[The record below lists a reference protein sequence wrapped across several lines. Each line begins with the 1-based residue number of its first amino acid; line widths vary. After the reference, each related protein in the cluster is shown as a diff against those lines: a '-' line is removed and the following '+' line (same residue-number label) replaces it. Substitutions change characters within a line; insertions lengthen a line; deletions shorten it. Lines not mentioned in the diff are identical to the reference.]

1 MVAVLPRRHFL
12 MSAPFENVPLSEDA
26 LYAKVTRRLIPFLFC
41 CYIVAYLDRVN
52 VGFAKLQMQSDLKLS
67 DTVYGIGA
75 GIFFI
80 GYFFF
85 EVPSNLLM
93 RKVGAR
99 YWIARI
105 MIGWGIISAAT
116 ALTNGAEVF
125 YGLRFL
131 LGVAEAGFFPGI
143 ILYLTDWYPS
153 RRRARIVAW
162 FMMAI
167 AAAGLVGGPLSG
179 WILQSF
185 AKMGGLAGWQWLFL
199 LEGIPSMAMGVAVLF
214 YLDNGI
220 REARWLTEDQREM
233 LLTNLAGEQRTKAH
247 MSVAQTLRNPWVLLF
262 SLIYFCISMGL
273 YGVGFWLPQ
282 IIKNTGVKNAFGI
295 GLLAAI
301 PYGCAAVAMI
311 LVGKSSDHTGERRWH
326 FAICA
331 VIGGLG
337 LILSTLFPTN
347 VSASIVALSL
357 ATAGILSSFPL
368 SWTMPTA
375 MLAGSAAAAGIALI
389 NSIGGLAGFVSPY
402 LVGWIGDLTH
412 RLDVGLYVIAF
423 CLFLGALL
431 VVAVVPVNLPGAI
444 ARTGGAAGP
453 TDRPDARR
461 TGR

>member
-1 MVAVLPRRHFL
+1 
-12 MSAPFENVPLSEDA
+12 MSVHLQNVPLNEDSV
-26 LYAKVTRRLIPFLFC
+26 YAKVTVRLIPFLFC
-41 CYIVAYLDRVN
+41 CYIAAYLDRVN

-67 DTVYGIGA
+67 DTVYGMGA

-99 YWIARI
+99 FWIARI
-105 MIGWGIISAAT
+105 MIGWGVISAAT
-116 ALTNGAEVF
+116 ALTNGPAVF

-131 LGVAEAGFFPGI
+131 LGLAEAGFFPGI
-143 ILYLTDWYPS
+143 ILYLTDWYPG

-167 AAAGLVGGPLSG
+167 AAAGVVGGPLSG

-185 AKMGGLAGWQWLFL
+185 ANLGGLAGWQWLFI
-199 LEGIPSMAMGVAVLF
+199 LEGIPSVIMGVAVLF

-220 REARWLTEDQREM
+220 REAKWLTEGEREM
-233 LLTNLAGEQRTKAH
+233 LLVNLAGEHRTKAH
-247 MSVAQTLRNPWVLLF
+247 LSVGQTLRNPWVLLF

-282 IIKNTGVKNAFGI
+282 IIKNAGVKNALGI

-311 LVGKSSDHTGERRWH
+311 LIGRNSDRTGERRWH

-331 VIGGLG
+331 LTGGLG
-337 LILSTLFPTN
+337 LVLSTLFPTN
-347 VSASIVALSL
+347 VPASIVALSV

-412 RLDVGLYVIAF
+412 RLDLGLYVIAF
-423 CLFLGALL
+423 SLFLGAVL
-431 VVAVVPVNLPGAI
+431 VVVVVPVNLPGAI
-444 ARTGGAAGP
+444 PSSEGNNGP
-453 TDRPDARR
+453 PRR
-461 TGR
+461 V

>member
-1 MVAVLPRRHFL
+1 MVAVLPRRHSL
-12 MSAPFENVPLSEDA
+12 MSVHPESVPLNEDA
-26 LYAKVTRRLIPFLFC
+26 VYAKVTRRLIPFLFC

-67 DTVYGIGA
+67 DTVYGIAA

-99 YWIARI
+99 FWITRI
-105 MIGWGIISAAT
+105 MIGWGVISAAT
-116 ALTNGAEVF
+116 ALTNGPAVF

-131 LGVAEAGFFPGI
+131 LGLAEAGFFPGI
-143 ILYLTDWYPS
+143 ILYLTDWYPT

-167 AAAGLVGGPLSG
+167 AAAGVVGGPLSG

-185 AKMGGLAGWQWLFL
+185 AQVGGLAGWQWLFIC
-199 LEGIPSMAMGVAVLF
+199 EGIPSIVMGVAVLF
-214 YLDNGI
+214 YLDNGV
-220 REARWLTEDQREM
+220 REASWLTEGEREV
-233 LLTNLAGEQRTKAH
+233 LLTNLESEQRTKVH
-247 MSVAQTLRNPWVLLF
+247 LSVAQTLRNPWVLLF

-301 PYGCAAVAMI
+301 PYGCAAVAMM
-311 LVGKSSDHTGERRWH
+311 LVGHSSDRTGERRWH

-331 VIGGLG
+331 VTGGLG

-347 VSASIVALSL
+347 VPLAIVALSV
-357 ATAGILSSFPL
+357 ATAGILSSFPV

-375 MLAGSAAAAGIALI
+375 MLAGSAAAAGIGLI

-423 CLFLGALL
+423 CLFLGAVL
-431 VVAVVPVNLPGAI
+431 VVVVVPVNLPGTI
-444 ARTGGAAGP
+444 ARTDA
-453 TDRPDARR
+453 TDPPSDQ
-461 TGR
+461 

>member
-1 MVAVLPRRHFL
+1 
-12 MSAPFENVPLSEDA
+12 
-26 LYAKVTRRLIPFLFC
+26 
-41 CYIVAYLDRVN
+41 
-52 VGFAKLQMQSDLKLS
+52 
-67 DTVYGIGA
+67 
-75 GIFFI
+75 
-80 GYFFF
+80 
-85 EVPSNLLM
+85 
-93 RKVGAR
+93 
-99 YWIARI
+99 
-105 MIGWGIISAAT
+105 
-116 ALTNGAEVF
+116 
-125 YGLRFL
+125 
-131 LGVAEAGFFPGI
+131 
-143 ILYLTDWYPS
+143 
-153 RRRARIVAW
+153 
-162 FMMAI
+162 MMAI
-167 AAAGLVGGPLSG
+167 AAAGLLGGPLSG

-185 AKMGGLAGWQWLFL
+185 ARVGGLAGWQWLFL
-199 LEGIPSMAMGVAVLF
+199 LEGLPSIVMGVAVFF

-220 REARWLTEDQREM
+220 SEAKWLTETEREM
-233 LLTNLAGEQRTKAH
+233 LLTNLEGEERTKAH
-247 MSVAQTLRNPWVLLF
+247 LSVGKTLRNPWVLLF

-282 IIKNTGVKNAFGI
+282 IIKNTGVKNALGI

-311 LVGKSSDHTGERRWH
+311 LVGRSSDRTGERRWH

-331 VIGGLG
+331 LAGGVG
-337 LILSTLFPTN
+337 LIVSTLFPSN
-347 VSASIVALSL
+347 VSAAIVALSV

-431 VVAVVPVNLPGAI
+431 VVVVVPMNLADVI
-444 ARTGGAAGP
+444 ARKNGTDGP
-453 TDRPDARR
+453 QDRPDARR